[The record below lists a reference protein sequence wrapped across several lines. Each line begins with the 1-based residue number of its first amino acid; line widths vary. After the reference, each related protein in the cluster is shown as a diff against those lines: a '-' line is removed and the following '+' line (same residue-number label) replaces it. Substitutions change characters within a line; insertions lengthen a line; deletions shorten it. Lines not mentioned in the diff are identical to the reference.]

1 MLSRLLRQSLAI
13 LVLALFP
20 ALVSG
25 AWQLRWST
33 PEPLADGEVRVATVI
48 SWGDTVQWIDARS
61 RADFEQAH
69 IPGALLLNED
79 EWNKL
84 VPKFLDDWDPDKAI
98 VVYCD
103 GGTCEASHRVADRMR
118 EELQIGNVHVLK
130 GGFPAWQQK

>member
-1 MLSRLLRQSLAI
+1 MLPRLLRQSLVI
-13 LVLALFP
+13 LLLALFP

-25 AWQLRWST
+25 AWQLRWT
-33 PEPLADGEVRVATVI
+33 AQEPLADGEVRIATAI
-48 SWGDTVQWIDARS
+48 SWGDTVQWIDARA
-61 RADFEQAH
+61 RANYEQAH

-118 EELQIGNVHVLK
+118 EELKIGNIHVLK